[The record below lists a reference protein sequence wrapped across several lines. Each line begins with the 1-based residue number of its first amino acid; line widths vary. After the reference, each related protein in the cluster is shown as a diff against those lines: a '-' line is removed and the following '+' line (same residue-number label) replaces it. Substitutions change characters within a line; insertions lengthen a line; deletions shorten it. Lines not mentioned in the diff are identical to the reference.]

1 MTNTLAVICLLLVLV
16 GMVPTCAS
24 FAQFLIVGLHGIWN
38 HYSRIGPGTPRVA
51 FVLPAWNEADVLGPS
66 IDALMSIDYPAGAW
80 RLYIVDDA
88 STDHTPEVMHAKVAQ
103 YPGSVFHLRRERGGE
118 GKAHTLNHGIRTILA
133 EDWAEAVM
141 IMDADVLFEALTLR
155 RMVRHLADPEV
166 GGVTAYVKE
175 GSDPGGLL
183 SRFIGFE
190 YITAQAAARR
200 TQNVMG
206 GLACMAGGAQLHS
219 RANLIAIG
227 GAIDT
232 STLAEDT
239 YTTFQTQLAGRRV
252 LMDPNAVVWAEEPD
266 SLAALWKQRLRWG
279 RGNLQIMRAFSD
291 IWFRP
296 GRNAL
301 LGNWAF
307 GILWFSITL
316 MPLFMFA
323 GSIGLVGLYHLWA
336 PWALEAFDI
345 VWGITFVS
353 YLFQTLFSFAIDP
366 AEARRS
372 WFEGIAFPGLLSIGV
387 MAIALLMPF
396 TGLATL
402 EEPGRWSWGDL
413 AAQVILGWSVI
424 STVAAWGVYRIDKAG
439 APKWLR
445 NMLLVL
451 VGYGP
456 LLCAIACAAI
466 VAEIEKGGSQ
476 MGQDDQDRKGQ
487 DPGESDGRATFRYAE
502 VSGHPQ

>member
-1 MTNTLAVICLLLVLV
+1 L
-16 GMVPTCAS
+16 
-24 FAQFLIVGLHGIWN
+24 AQFLIVGVHGIWN
-38 HYSRIGPGTPRVA
+38 HYSESGPGMPRVA
-51 FVLPAWNEADVLGPS
+51 FILPAWNEADVLGAS

-88 STDHTPEVMHAKVAQ
+88 STDHTPEVMGAKVAQ
-103 YPGSVFHLRRERGGE
+103 YPGSVFHLRREKGGQ
-118 GKAHTLNHGIRTILA
+118 GKAHTLNHGIKVILA
-133 EDWAEAVM
+133 EDWAEAVL

-155 RMVRHLADPEV
+155 RMVRHLADPKV

-175 GSDPGGLL
+175 GSYPGGLL
-183 SRFIGFE
+183 SRFIAFE

-239 YTTFQTQLAGRRV
+239 FTTFKTQLAGRRV
-252 LMDPNAVVWAEEPD
+252 LMDANAIVWAEEPD
-266 SLAALWKQRLRWG
+266 SLAALWRQRLRWG
-279 RGNLQIMRAFSD
+279 RGNLQITRAFLD
-291 IWFRP
+291 LWFRP
-296 GRNAL
+296 WRNHL

-307 GILWFSITL
+307 GILWFSIAL

-323 GSIGLVGLYHLWA
+323 GSVGLVGLYHLWT
-336 PWALEAFDI
+336 PWALLTFEAF
-345 VWGITFVS
+345 WGVTFVS
-353 YLFQTLFSFAIDP
+353 YFFQTLFAFAIDP

-372 WFEGIAFPGLLSIGV
+372 WFEGIAFPGLLSVGV
-387 MAIALLMPF
+387 MAIALVAPF
-396 TGLATL
+396 IGLAGVAK
-402 EEPGRWSWGDL
+402 PDRWSWADI
-413 AAQVILGWSVI
+413 AAQLILAWSAI
-424 STVAAWGVYRIDKAG
+424 STAAAWGVYRLDKAG

-445 NMLLVL
+445 NTLLVL

-456 LLCAIACAAI
+456 LLCAIACGAI
-466 VAEIEKGGSQ
+466 VAEL
-476 MGQDDQDRKGQ
+476 RKA
-487 DPGESDGRATFRYAE
+487 DLKWDKTIRRER
-502 VSGHPQ
+502 